1 MVAKNEDSYDDEP
14 EDKYSIDKV
23 ITAME
28 TMVLPISDQTQI
40 IDKLLN
46 NTGDQEIRGAE
57 NKTERGM
64 LESEVKANTYM

>member
-1 MVAKNEDSYDDEP
+1 MVAKNEDSYDDES

>member
-1 MVAKNEDSYDDEP
+1 MVAKNEDSYDDES

-57 NKTERGM
+57 NNTERGM